1 MTYFLITNPLRLDF
15 PLKTPLPEKSKPI
28 KTKPALRKKPIKGIR
43 PVQKGTNEEHANEK
57 SRPAPPLKRPI
68 MKANAE
74 GKAKP
79 PPLKRPLMKKKG
91 SDEEKKGEDKYET
104 KLTGK
109 SDTKIGE
116 GLIDKFEESIGFD
129 VKFLNDDSHIE
140 EKIKK

>member
-1 MTYFLITNPLRLDF
+1 MNNTKNTAIGNVQFYLSEEAVAEF
-15 PLKTPLPEKSKPI
+15 KTEFEPKFGMLVGDKD
-28 KTKPALRKKPIKGIR
+28 
-43 PVQKGTNEEHANEK
+43 Q
-57 SRPAPPLKRPI
+57 
-68 MKANAE
+68 
-74 GKAKP
+74 
-79 PPLKRPLMKKKG
+79 
-91 SDEEKKGEDKYET
+91 DEEKKGEDKYET